1 VSFLLDTNV
10 VSELRRGDAANPSVT
25 DWFDGRSPRK
35 LFLSAVTVGEI
46 RQGIEQL
53 RARDA
58 RQSGSLDRWLKGLVE
73 FYEDRVL
80 YVDGDVA
87 EEWGRLRARRGAPVI
102 DTLLAATARVHELT
116 LVTRNTR
123 DFRSLDVSVL
133 NPWRPRSPS
142 A

>member
-10 VSELRRGDAANPSVT
+10 VSELRRGDAANPGVI
-25 DWFDGRSPRK
+25 DWFDAQSPRE
-35 LFLSAVTVGEI
+35 LFLSVITVGEI

-58 RQSGSLDRWLKGLVE
+58 RQSTLLDRWLKGLVE
-73 FYEDRVL
+73 FYEDRLL

-116 LVTRNTR
+116 IVTRNAR
-123 DFRSLDVSVL
+123 DFGSLDVGVL
-133 NPWRPRSPS
+133 NPWRAP
-142 A
+142 

>member
-1 VSFLLDTNV
+1 MSFLLDTNV
-10 VSELRRGDAANPSVT
+10 VSELRRGPAANPGVI
-25 DWFDGRSPRK
+25 DWFDSQSPRE
-35 LFLSAVTVGEI
+35 LFLSAITVGEI

-53 RARDA
+53 RARDT
-58 RQSGSLDRWLKGLVE
+58 RQSAFLDRWLKGLVE
-73 FYEDRVL
+73 FYEDRLL

-116 LVTRNTR
+116 IVTRNTR

-133 NPWRPRSPS
+133 NPWR
-142 A
+142 AAGL